1 MKDKKVLEVRKISKH
16 FGGIFANKDISFDIY
31 EGEIISLIGPNGA
44 GKTTLFNLINGIEIK
59 GQSRFPDEGYIKFLG
74 KDITKERSCNICRM
88 GIGRAFQ
95 IVQLLEELSAL
106 ENVIIGAFVNIESI
120 YKAKEEALVILDFI
134 GLYNKRNYMVGELTI
149 ADKKLLEMA
158 RALATNPKLLMLDE
172 VMAGLTPVE
181 FNEIAKKIK
190 EINKTGVTI
199 MLIEH
204 IMQAVMAVSD
214 RIIVLD
220 KGAKIAD
227 GPPEEIVKNKKVIKA
242 YLGSDENVRG

>member
-1 MKDKKVLEVRKISKH
+1 
-16 FGGIFANKDISFDIY
+16 
-31 EGEIISLIGPNGA
+31 
-44 GKTTLFNLINGIEIK
+44 
-59 GQSRFPDEGYIKFLG
+59 
-74 KDITKERSCNICRM
+74 M

-95 IVQLLEELSAL
+95 IVQLLEELSTL

-120 YKAKEEALVILDFI
+120 YKAKEKALAMLDFI

-181 FNEIAKKIK
+181 FNEIVKKIK

-204 IMQAVMAVSD
+204 IMQVVMAVSD